1 MNNMFSHNSKRLLF
15 LSTLLSFS
23 GCSVSHYIHKEAK
36 TSPVLS
42 QHHVGIS
49 VYDPGK
55 KKTLAAYQDDHY
67 FTPASNTKLFSF
79 YAALTVLGDSLPGL
93 QYQLR
98 DSVLVLRGTGDPSL
112 LHPDLPP
119 SAVVDFLKNRKEKL
133 MFSTAHTDNPTYG
146 PGWSWDD
153 YNDYYQAERS
163 PLPVYGNIAR
173 FTSPS
178 GLYVRVQP
186 EFWQDSLDLDTNVV
200 GLVRDRTYNHFR
212 RSLNALPAGLEQDIP
227 VRTSDQL
234 TADLLSYALQKKVDL
249 TDEAMA
255 GSWKTVNSIP
265 SDSLY
270 KRMMLVSDNMMAEQ
284 TMLLYAAAHGMPL
297 NTTQAIEHAQTSI
310 LTDLPDRAV
319 WRDGSGLSRYNLFT
333 PRTMIALLGKISQ
346 KIPQDRLFNILPA
359 GGSSGTL
366 RNMFKGQ
373 EAFVH
378 AKTGSLTNVYCLSGY
393 LITKKGK
400 LLYFSFMN
408 NNFVR
413 PTSEIRNEVARILTG
428 LYDKY

>member
-1 MNNMFSHNSKRLLF
+1 MHKNFYIPYLLLAF
-15 LSTLLSFS
+15 LLS
-23 GCSVSHYIHKEAK
+23 GCSVSHYIHKEVK

-42 QHHVGIS
+42 QHQVGIS

-55 KKTLAAYQDDHY
+55 KKTLASYQDDHY

-79 YAALTVLGDSLPGL
+79 YAALTALGDSLPGL

-98 DSVLVLRGTGDPSL
+98 DSVLVFRGTGDPSL

-119 SAVVDFLKNRKEKL
+119 SAVADFLKNRKEKL
-133 MFSTAHTDNPTYG
+133 LFSTARTDNPPYG

-186 EFWQDSLDLDTNVV
+186 EFWQDSLDLDTTVV
-200 GLVRDRTYNHFR
+200 GLVRDRFHNHFR
-212 RSLNALPAGLEQDIP
+212 RSLNALPSGLEQDIP
-227 VRTSDQL
+227 VRTSNQL
-234 TADLLSYALQKKVDL
+234 TADLLSYALKKKVGLSDK
-249 TDEAMA
+249 EFS
-255 GSWKTVNSIP
+255 GPWKTVNSIP

-284 TMLLYAAAHGMPL
+284 TMLLYAAANGLPL
-297 NTTQAIEHAQTSI
+297 NTTQAIEHAQLNI
-310 LTDLPDRAV
+310 LADLPDRPV

-333 PRTMIALLGKISQ
+333 PRTMVALLGKIYQ
-346 KIPQDRLFNILPA
+346 KVPQDRLFNILPA
-359 GGSSGTL
+359 GGTSGTL

-378 AKTGSLTNVYCLSGY
+378 AKTGSLANVYCLSGY

-408 NNFVR
+408 NGFVR
-413 PTSEIRNEVARILTG
+413 PTSEIRNEVARVLTG
-428 LYDKY
+428 LHDKY

>member
-1 MNNMFSHNSKRLLF
+1 MTKKFLPVLL
-15 LSTLLSFS
+15 LTLS
-23 GCSVSHYIHKEAK
+23 GCSVSHYIHKEVK

-49 VYDPGK
+49 VFDPARQ
-55 KKTLAAYQDDHY
+55 KTLASYQDDHY

-79 YAALTVLGDSLPGL
+79 YSALTALGDSIPGL
-93 QYQLR
+93 QYQIQN
-98 DSVLVLRGTGDPSL
+98 DSLIFRGTGDPSL
-112 LHPDLPP
+112 LHPDLPT
-119 SAVVDFLKNRKEKL
+119 SAVVDFLKNRPEKL
-133 MFSTAHTDNPTYG
+133 VFSTANTDNPVYG

-186 EFWQDSLDLDTNVV
+186 EFWQDSLDLDTTVV
-200 GLVRDRTYNHFR
+200 GLVRDRYRNHFR
-212 RSLNALPAGLEQDIP
+212 RSLNALPSGLEQDIP
-227 VRTSDQL
+227 VQMSNPL
-234 TADLLSYALQKKVDL
+234 TAKLLSWELKKKVTL
-249 TDEAMA
+249 MNEA
-255 GSWKTVNSIP
+255 SLDQWKTVYSIP

-270 KRMMLVSDNMMAEQ
+270 KRMMEVSDNMMAEQ
-284 TMLLYAAAHGMPL
+284 TMLLYASAHDLPL
-297 NTTQAIEHAQTSI
+297 NTTQAIEHAKLSI
-310 LTDLPDRAV
+310 LADLPDRPL

-346 KIPQDRLFNILPA
+346 KIPQERLFNILPA
-359 GGSSGTL
+359 GGATGTL

-378 AKTGSLTNVYCLSGY
+378 AKTGSLSNVYCLSGY

-408 NNFVR
+408 NNFAR
-413 PTSEIRNEVARILTG
+413 PTTEIRTEVARILTG
-428 LYDKY
+428 LHDKY

>member
-1 MNNMFSHNSKRLLF
+1 MQKLLP
-15 LSTLLSFS
+15 TKYLLLASLLS
-23 GCSVSHYIHKEAK
+23 GCSVSHYIHKEVK

-79 YAALTVLGDSLPGL
+79 YAGLTALGDSLPGL
-93 QYQLR
+93 EYQLR
-98 DSVLVLRGTGDPSL
+98 DSVLVFRGTGDPSL

-133 MFSTAHTDNPTYG
+133 LFSTARTANPTYG

-186 EFWQDSLDLDTNVV
+186 EFWQDSLDLDTTVV
-200 GLVRDRTYNHFR
+200 GLARDRFRNHFS
-212 RSLNALPAGLEQDIP
+212 RSLNALPSGLEQDIP
-227 VRTSDQL
+227 VRTSHEL
-234 TADLLSYALQKKVDL
+234 TSQLLSYALKKQVGV
-249 TDEAMA
+249 TEEEFS
-255 GSWKTVNSIP
+255 GPWKTTHSIP

-284 TMLLYAAAHGMPL
+284 TMLLYAAAHDLPL
-297 NTTQAIEHAQTSI
+297 NTTQAIEHAQLNI
-310 LTDLPDRAV
+310 LADLPDRPV

-333 PRTMIALLGKISQ
+333 PRTMVALLDKIYE
-346 KIPQDRLFNILPA
+346 KVPQDRLFNILPA
-359 GGSSGTL
+359 GGRSGTL

-378 AKTGSLTNVYCLSGY
+378 AKTGSLANVYCLSGY
-393 LITKKGK
+393 LITKKGR

-408 NNFVR
+408 NSFVR
-413 PTSEIRNEVARILTG
+413 PTSEIRTEVARVLTG
-428 LYDKY
+428 LYEKY

>member
-1 MNNMFSHNSKRLLF
+1 MQKHLL
-15 LSTLLSFS
+15 TKAILLLPLLLS
-23 GCSVSHYIHKEAK
+23 GCSVSHYIHKEVK

-49 VYDPGK
+49 VYDPKK
-55 KKTLAAYQDDHY
+55 KKTLAAYQDEHY

-79 YAALTVLGDSLPGL
+79 YAGLTALGDSLPGL

-98 DSVLVLRGTGDPSL
+98 DSVLILRGTGDPSL

-133 MFSTAHTDNPTYG
+133 LFSTVRTDNPPYG

-186 EFWQDSLDLDTNVV
+186 EFWQDSLDLDTTVA
-200 GLVRDRTYNHFR
+200 GLVRDRFDNHFR
-212 RSLNALPAGLEQDIP
+212 RSLNALPSGLEQDIP
-227 VRTSDQL
+227 VRTSNQL
-234 TADLLSYALQKKVDL
+234 TADLLSYALRKKVRL
-249 TDEAMA
+249 SEEEFS
-255 GSWKTVNSIP
+255 GPWKTVHSIP

-284 TMLLYAAAHGMPL
+284 TMLLYAAAHGLPL
-297 NTTQAIEHAQTSI
+297 NTAQAIEHAQTSI
-310 LTDLPDRAV
+310 LADLPDRAV

-333 PRTMIALLGKISQ
+333 PRTMVALLGKIYQ
-346 KIPQDRLFNILPA
+346 KVPQDRLFNILPA
-359 GGSSGTL
+359 GGTSGTL

-413 PTSEIRNEVARILTG
+413 PTSEIRTEVARVLTG
-428 LYDKY
+428 LRDRK